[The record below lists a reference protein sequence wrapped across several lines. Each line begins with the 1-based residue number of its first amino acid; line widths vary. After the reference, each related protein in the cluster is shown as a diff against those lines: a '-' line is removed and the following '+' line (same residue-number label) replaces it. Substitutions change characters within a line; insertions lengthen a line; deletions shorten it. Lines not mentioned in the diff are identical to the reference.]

1 MEFIYEIPNVI
12 SKEMCEEIIEKFIK
26 DDNKEP
32 SAISGNQ
39 VMTNVRKSTHTWMT
53 NEDIWSKISK
63 DIIKVFIDGLDTYSR
78 YLSDIDY
85 LSAKASKSLF
95 REKLA
100 IEQIYVNKSKE
111 GDYYHWHID
120 SNTSKQKTSRAFSC
134 LIYLNSLEEDQGGCT
149 EFKCGKKIRPE
160 QGKLVIFP
168 STWTYE
174 HRAAEVK
181 NGGVKYTCGTWI
193 SN

>member
-12 SKEMCEEIIEKFIK
+12 SKETCEELIENYEK

-32 SAISGNQ
+32 TSISDHC
-39 VMTNVRKSTHTWMT
+39 VSTHVRRSMHTWMT
-53 NEDIWSKISK
+53 DEDIWGKIK
-63 DIIKVFIDGLDTYSR
+63 QDVIKVIIDGIDKYS
-78 YLSDIDY
+78 DY
-85 LSAKASKSLF
+85 LCDENIISTKTSIHLF
-95 REKLA
+95 KDRLVFE
-100 IEQIYVNKSKE
+100 EIYLNKSKE

-120 SNTSKQKTSRAFSC
+120 SNTSSGKRIRAFSC
-134 LIYLNSLEEDQGGCT
+134 LIYLNTLEEDQGGCT
-149 EFKCGKKIRPE
+149 EFKCGKKVRPE

-181 NGGVKYTCGTWI
+181 NGGVKYTCGTWL